1 MTPPH
6 AVSVD
11 EVLHRVRVSRERGL
25 DTNSIATVR
34 AEHGWNEL
42 QEAPPFPWW
51 KRLLAQFQDIVILLL
66 LVAAVISGALKEWSD
81 SLAIIAIVILNG
93 LIGFFQEER
102 AKQALAALQKL
113 ARPQAKVIRDGAL
126 TLVAA
131 RDLVPGDLIEVEA
144 GDDIPADARLISAF
158 TLGVQEAALT
168 GESTPSTKDANAI
181 LAKEASL
188 GDRRNM
194 VYMGTIAATGKGRA
208 LITAT
213 GMGTELGR
221 IAGLLQQSDLEPTP
235 LQRRLAEMGKV
246 LVVLCLGIVLVVFLL
261 QWLRQGNLL
270 EAFLISVGLAVAAVP
285 EGLPAVVTV
294 ALALGLQRMV
304 RRSALVRKLPSVE
317 TLGSVTVICS
327 DKTGTLT
334 RNEMTVQEIVTAEDR
349 FHVTGSGYAPH
360 GKFLRRDGKTLSDSD
375 ALAEPSKHSGLW
387 RVLQIGGWCNNA
399 RLQPPETAD
408 QSWSVVGDP
417 TEGALLV
424 AFAKAGM
431 LSNLPRPRV
440 LHEVPFDSTR
450 KIMTMVLDSP
460 EEGAVSFTKGAPEV
474 LLARCQREWVGTHS
488 VPLTPERRQFW
499 SKANTDL
506 ASQALR
512 VLAMAFRPASSGTSA
527 EDDLESDLT
536 LAGLTGMIDP
546 PRDEARTAI
555 ATCRLSRHSPRHD
568 YRRSPSDGVCD
579 RPILEFDQ

>member
-1 MTPPH
+1 M
-6 AVSVD
+6 
-11 EVLHRVRVSRERGL
+11 
-25 DTNSIATVR
+25 
-34 AEHGWNEL
+34 
-42 QEAPPFPWW
+42 
-51 KRLLAQFQDIVILLL
+51 
-66 LVAAVISGALKEWSD
+66 AA
-81 SLAIIAIVILNG
+81 
-93 LIGFFQEER
+93 
-102 AKQALAALQKL
+102 
-113 ARPQAKVIRDGAL
+113 
-126 TLVAA
+126 
-131 RDLVPGDLIEVEA
+131 
-144 GDDIPADARLISAF
+144 
-158 TLGVQEAALT
+158 
-168 GESTPSTKDANAI
+168 
-181 LAKEASL
+181 
-188 GDRRNM
+188 
-194 VYMGTIAATGKGRA
+194 
-208 LITAT
+208 
-213 GMGTELGR
+213 
-221 IAGLLQQSDLEPTP
+221 
-235 LQRRLAEMGKV
+235 
-246 LVVLCLGIVLVVFLL
+246 
-261 QWLRQGNLL
+261 QGNLL

-555 ATCRLSRHSPRHD
+555 ATCR
-568 YRRSPSDGVCD
+568 
-579 RPILEFDQ
+579 